1 MSRWIAVA
9 LAALA
14 LVLSPAVAPAQTK
27 VKVHLDWLVNG
38 YHAPFFV
45 ALDKGWYKEGGL
57 DVTVVPGKGSF
68 DAIRTAATG
77 NAEFGFADG
86 AVMAKS
92 VTEGLP
98 VKMVAIMVQET
109 LAGIVSFADKKV
121 EKPKD
126 LEGKSVGIVP
136 ETASARILPAFFKT
150 AGVDGSRVKTVN
162 FTFATQIPSLLANQ
176 VDTIE
181 GYIIGEYL
189 AARRGA
195 PDRKVNWMP
204 FSDYGLRM
212 YSSGILVN
220 NDFLA
225 KNPQA
230 VRAFVKASIRGLD
243 WTLKNIDGAV
253 DIVAKHTETDKPQL
267 KEQLEVAVPYI
278 DTPEAR
284 KLGLGAMSAE
294 KWDRTQQIMV
304 EFGGQA
310 KKAPNDQIFT
320 NEFLK

>member
-1 MSRWIAVA
+1 M
-9 LAALA
+9 LA
-14 LVLSPAVAPAQTK
+14 LVLSPQSAPAQTR

-86 AVMAKS
+86 AVTAKS

-98 VKMVAIMVQET
+98 VKMVAIVVQET
-109 LAGIVSFADKKV
+109 LAGIVSFADKKID
-121 EKPKD
+121 KPRD

-150 AGVDGSRVKTVN
+150 AGVDGSRVKVVN
-162 FTFATQIPSLLANQ
+162 FTFATQIPSLLAGQ
-176 VDTIE
+176 VDSIE

-195 PDRKVNWMP
+195 PDRKVSWMP

-230 VRAFVKASIRGLD
+230 VRAFVKASMRGLD
-243 WTLKNIDGAV
+243 WTIKNVDGAV
-253 DIVAKHTETDKPQL
+253 DIVARHTETDKPQL
-267 KEQLEVAVPYI
+267 KEQLEVAIPYI

-284 KLGLGAMSAE
+284 KLGLGVMSAE
-294 KWDRTQQIMV
+294 QWDRTQQIMV
-304 EFGGQA
+304 DFGGQA
-310 KKAPNDQIFT
+310 RKAPGAQIFT

>member
-1 MSRWIAVA
+1 VR
-9 LAALA
+9 
-14 LVLSPAVAPAQTK
+14 
-27 VKVHLDWLVNG
+27 LDWLVNG

-45 ALDKGWYKEGGL
+45 ALEKGWYKEGGL

-68 DAIRTAATG
+68 DATRTAATG

-92 VTEGLP
+92 VTEGLA

-109 LAGIVSFADKKV
+109 LAGIISFADKKV

-126 LEGKSVGIVP
+126 LEGKAVGVIP

-150 AGVDGSRVKTVN
+150 AGVDGTKVKLVN

-181 GYIIGEYL
+181 GYVIGEYL

-195 PDRKVNWMP
+195 PDRKANWMP
-204 FSDYGLRM
+204 FSGAGLKM

-225 KNPQA
+225 KTPQA

-284 KLGLGAMSAE
+284 KLGLGVMSAD